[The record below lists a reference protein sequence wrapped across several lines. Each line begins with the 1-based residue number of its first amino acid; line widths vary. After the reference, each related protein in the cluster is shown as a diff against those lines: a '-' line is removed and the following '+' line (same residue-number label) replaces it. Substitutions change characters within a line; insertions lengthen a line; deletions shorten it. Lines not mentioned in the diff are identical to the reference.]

1 MSAVT
6 MEPTLDEDLEVP
18 PHLQSARAVLR
29 RGLHESPELRK
40 GLGLTVVISLG
51 VTASTLITPVLV
63 QQIFDHGFDGGFR
76 PTYVFTLCAA
86 ALALVVVTYL
96 ASRLAAR
103 RLVKASEQAL
113 MALRVRTFEHIHQLS
128 IAEQTEEKRGVFVAR
143 VTADVDTL
151 SQFTEWGGIAWIISI
166 ALAFGGLALMVVYS
180 WQLALAVVL
189 LVIPLLWVVS
199 SLQGRLT
206 QAFDL
211 VRTRVGQLMSEVSES
226 IMGAAVVRAYGLE
239 DQTDRRVKRAIDE
252 RYRATIVAHWRS
264 AALFP
269 IATFFYA
276 IAVSVIVAL
285 GAFFGP
291 EWGLT
296 FGRVSAFIFLSDVFL
311 HVFTDLPEIYADTQT
326 AIAGWRKILTVLDLP
341 IEIVEPDPG
350 VELPVGPIQ
359 VRTTDLDYSY
369 REGGPVLR
377 GISVEVERGTHVAI
391 VGQTGG
397 GKTTFA
403 KLLARLADP
412 AGGHIQVDGVDLR
425 DVSPTSRRSAI
436 RMVPQ
441 DGFLFDTSVRENVRY
456 GRPSASD
463 RDVETAFDELGL
475 SDWIA
480 SLPQGLDTAVGERGE
495 ALSVGERQLV
505 SLARA
510 QIDQPG
516 LLILDEATSAVDP
529 ATEQRTTE
537 ALRRLSAGRT
547 VITIAHRLSTAEHAD
562 RVLVLDA
569 GRLVEQGTHAELL
582 ERGGVYAGLHQSWLG
597 NTREALVEPSDR

>member
-1 MSAVT
+1 

-76 PTYVFTLCAA
+76 PTYVYTLCAA
-86 ALALVVVTYL
+86 ALALVVMAYL

-166 ALAFGGLALMVVYS
+166 ALAFGGLALMIVYS

-199 SLQGRLT
+199 SLQSQLT

-239 DQTDRRVKRAIDE
+239 EHTDRRVKRAIDE

-285 GAFFGP
+285 GAFYGP

-359 VRTTDLDYSY
+359 VRTTELGYSY

-412 AGGHIQVDGVDLR
+412 ASGHIQVDGVDLR
-425 DVSPTSRRSAI
+425 DVSPTS
-436 RMVPQ
+436 
-441 DGFLFDTSVRENVRY
+441 
-456 GRPSASD
+456 
-463 RDVETAFDELGL
+463 
-475 SDWIA
+475 
-480 SLPQGLDTAVGERGE
+480 
-495 ALSVGERQLV
+495 
-505 SLARA
+505 
-510 QIDQPG
+510 
-516 LLILDEATSAVDP
+516 
-529 ATEQRTTE
+529 
-537 ALRRLSAGRT
+537 
-547 VITIAHRLSTAEHAD
+547 
-562 RVLVLDA
+562 
-569 GRLVEQGTHAELL
+569 
-582 ERGGVYAGLHQSWLG
+582 
-597 NTREALVEPSDR
+597 